1 MDSKTLEALVRR
13 CYASDWLGLEAWEN
27 TFFFF
32 LVALFTHS
40 SFLMLNAFIIACT
53 SFQLV
58 ASKMQ
63 LGSFGEI
70 TFADFWCA
78 VFAVCCRPRSR
89 IPFSKKKKRRRR
101 MLFNGQS
108 LQEALSMLGR
118 LAVTCLE
125 LCDDW
130 SVSLRGWRNA
140 WLFSVRVQ
148 DLPHLFIAPRTIAGE
163 RTHTH
168 TLYCTQVPRGGPHVS
183 TGPICKSA
191 WPGSLKS
198 VQQCDKT
205 LPSCCCSCCCC
216 YTCHLLHPH
225 SISKVSP
232 CHTEKIKTII
242 FTLF

>member
-89 IPFSKKKKRRRR
+89 IPFSKKKKKKK
-101 MLFNGQS
+101 N
-108 LQEALSMLGR
+108 
-118 LAVTCLE
+118 AV
-125 LCDDW
+125 
-130 SVSLRGWRNA
+130 
-140 WLFSVRVQ
+140 
-148 DLPHLFIAPRTIAGE
+148 
-163 RTHTH
+163 
-168 TLYCTQVPRGGPHVS
+168 
-183 TGPICKSA
+183 
-191 WPGSLKS
+191 
-198 VQQCDKT
+198 
-205 LPSCCCSCCCC
+205 
-216 YTCHLLHPH
+216 
-225 SISKVSP
+225 
-232 CHTEKIKTII
+232 
-242 FTLF
+242 